1 MPKFKVVNPDAPE
14 EIDFYQDIPLVDP
27 DTGADQLDSD
37 GNILVKRYVNHTVS
51 LKGINEVK
59 DALPA
64 IKTNTQNLEELY
76 QYSHAQNEAQ
86 QIAINNN
93 ASAIVD
99 LQTSTSEMALDL
111 ETLTNKIN
119 GIQGIDIDE
128 LKDYVYTQVPLI
140 KNSYLPLVG
149 GTITGNVTI
158 EEGTITGSLTGVASN
173 ATADINNKDLTSYV
187 ADIMGAN
194 AQLSIIK
201 GDGTT
206 SVLSINN
213 VLKATNADNLGGF
226 PASDYIRRENFGG
239 GLEIGDIAL
248 APLGIDETD
257 NCRRYLNGQVILQSQ
272 FLKFTEKLKRAITL
286 YPNLATTEQ
295 NWQSA
300 VTLSPLG
307 QCGKFVIDDEAGTIR
322 LPKVV
327 NVMGALDLS
336 TIGQTVEA
344 GLPNITGHV
353 DGYMNMKTTNSG
365 NNAITLDNLGQGYAG
380 NENGNYHALYFDASK
395 SNPIYGNSITV
406 QQEAIKYPYFI
417 QVATSNSENVQIDT
431 QVRLNNPF
439 SLFMPYWSP
448 IELNNLS
455 WLRSNK
461 QWNNGSVYVSAYEFL
476 LEKYNSGTEQTETI
490 AGVSVTYKL
499 ADNGM
504 KIITDKSVYDALIS
518 ASGSAWFFVLDTE
531 NTQFILPYTNGFAQF
546 GNEPGKFTEAGLP
559 NITGNFDSPYN
570 NTAGAIESGH
580 RDFFMANGLNYSNDS
595 IEGYTQFLNAS
606 RSSSIYGKSATVQPN
621 SVTGYLY
628 FYVGEVEQD
637 ANIIATSGLATDIAN
652 LKSSVVRSVNGVNA
666 DENGNVSMPFMPD
679 YTSAIGGITLPYT
692 APKDGIMSINVI
704 TTQGNS
710 YLNILVDDVVV
721 IGYDTLNINDSATD
735 TFLIPLKKGSVAKV
749 GLSGGTISFDI
760 KFIPYGR

>member
-1 MPKFKVVNPDAPE
+1 MKVVSLENITKYNELLNKKIVKSVNSVKPDDDGNVQLGTEKSTFNKVVYDTGYFSIGTAKTYNFDLTGTDLENVSKENVNIRLVAKVTEAHNGFEVGDIAQLSTAMDAPSS
-14 EIDFYQDIPLVDP
+14 
-27 DTGADQLDSD
+27 SD
-37 GNILVKRYVNHTVS
+37 NIEVCTYIRGNT
-51 LKGINEVK
+51 
-59 DALPA
+59 
-64 IKTNTQNLEELY
+64 LY
-76 QYSHAQNEAQ
+76 IRSG
-86 QIAINNN
+86 
-93 ASAIVD
+93 D
-99 LQTSTSEMALDL
+99 
-111 ETLTNKIN
+111 
-119 GIQGIDIDE
+119 
-128 LKDYVYTQVPLI
+128 
-140 KNSYLPLVG
+140 NSYLSIHNGAGGWIEKSKAQLKVVLTAFVPDDGSILLIAEDQTNTSKLIGLPDGTLTWKDKNLVRSVNG
-149 GTITGNVTI
+149 VNADESGNV
-158 EEGTITGSLTGVASN
+158 
-173 ATADINNKDLTSYV
+173 
-187 ADIMGAN
+187 
-194 AQLSIIK
+194 IIK
-201 GDGTT
+201 
-206 SVLSINN
+206 S
-213 VLKATNADNLGGF
+213 
-226 PASDYIRRENFGG
+226 G
-239 GLEIGDIAL
+239 GLEVGDIAL

-272 FLKFTEKLKRAITL
+272 FSKFTEKLKHAITL

-336 TIGQTVEA
+336 SIGELQSA
-344 GLPNITGHV
+344 GLPNITGNSRANLITSNTASAPV
-353 DGYMNMKTTNSG
+353 SSGVFIFGKPSTAGTSGGNSYKTAELIFNASNS
-365 NNAITLDNLGQGYAG
+365 NT
-380 NENGNYHALYFDASK
+380 
-395 SNPIYGNSITV
+395 IYGNSETV

-461 QWNNGSVYVSAYEFL
+461 QWNNGAVYVSAYEFL

-546 GNEPGKFTEAGLP
+546 GGELGKFTEAGLP
-559 NITGNFDSPYN
+559 NIIGSTEQSYALSGDVPNSFQDGALRSTTRRTWYVEPNSN
-570 NTAGAIESGH
+570 NGSVSRGTIQH
-580 RDFFMANGLNYSNDS
+580 DID
-595 IEGYTQFLNAS
+595 AS
-606 RSSSIYGKSATVQPN
+606 RSSAIYGKSNTVQPN

-637 ANIIATSGLATDIAN
+637 ANIIATSGLAESISRKLDIEGASRVGMPSDRFVD
-652 LKSSVVRSVNGVNA
+652 LSPSVTEFTAIDDGYIRVEGFPKSSSYAYIYASTSDKYEIKSTSNSSGEGMMITFPVRKGTQVSIYSTQA
-666 DENGNVSMPFMPD
+666 NV
-679 YTSAIGGITLPYT
+679 TT
-692 APKDGIMSINVI
+692 VI
-704 TTQGNS
+704 FIYAEG
-710 YLNILVDDVVV
+710 
-721 IGYDTLNINDSATD
+721 
-735 TFLIPLKKGSVAKV
+735 AK
-749 GLSGGTISFDI
+749 
-760 KFIPYGR
+760 

>member
-27 DTGADQLDSD
+27 DTGMDQLDSE

-64 IKTNTQNLEELY
+64 IKTNTKNLEELY
-76 QYSHAQNEAQ
+76 QYSHAQTEAQ
-86 QIAINNN
+86 QIAINGNS
-93 ASAIVD
+93 SAIVD
-99 LQTSTSEMALDL
+99 LQTSASEMALDL
-111 ETLTNKIN
+111 ETLTNKVN
-119 GIQGIDIDE
+119 SIQGIDIDD

-140 KNSYLPLVG
+140 KDNYLPLVG
-149 GTITGNVTI
+149 GTITGNLTI

-173 ATADINNKDLTSYV
+173 ATADVNNKELTSYV

-206 SVLSINN
+206 SVISINN
-213 VLKATNADNLGGF
+213 VLKATNADNLGGY
-226 PASDYIRRENFGG
+226 PASDYVRGENAGG
-239 GLEIGDIAL
+239 GLELGDIGL

-257 NCRRYLNGQVILQSQ
+257 NCRRYLNGQIILQSQ
-272 FLKFTEKLKRAITL
+272 FEAFTTKLKSAITL
-286 YPNLATTEQ
+286 YPNLVTTEE

-300 VTLSPLG
+300 VTLSPFG
-307 QCGKFVIDDEAGTIR
+307 QCGKFVIDDDAGTIR

-344 GLPNITGHV
+344 GLPNITGSTAIGMRYNEGVSYATSGAFSYIEELDSSIKNPMEH
-353 DGYMNMKTTNSG
+353 DKTGTKS
-365 NNAITLDNLGQGYAG
+365 I
-380 NENGNYHALYFDASK
+380 FDASK
-395 SNPIYGNSITV
+395 SNSIYGNSETV
-406 QQEAIKYPYFI
+406 QQESIRYPYFI
-417 QVATSNSENVQIDT
+417 QVATSNNEDVQIDT

-461 QWNNGSVYVSAYEFL
+461 QWNNGAVYVSAYEFL
-476 LEKYNSGTEQTETI
+476 LKKYNAGTEQTETI
-490 AGVSVTYKL
+490 ADVSVTYKL

-531 NTQFILPYTNGFAQF
+531 NTQFVLPYTNGFAQF
-546 GNEPGKFTEAGLP
+546 GNELGKFTEAGLP
-559 NITGNFDSPYN
+559 NVIGTSHAHATESYPPTGAFYNQQGIASVASSAQNANILSFDAS
-570 NTAGAIESGH
+570 
-580 RDFFMANGLNYSNDS
+580 LSN
-595 IEGYTQFLNAS
+595 
-606 RSSSIYGKSATVQPN
+606 SIYGNSDTVQPN

-628 FYVGEVEQD
+628 FYIGEVEQD
-637 ANIIATSGLATDIAN
+637 ANIIATSGLAESVSRKADNDLSNVTAPTQAFKDMSIGWGMPDW
-652 LKSSVVRSVNGVNA
+652 SSVV
-666 DENGNVSMPFMPD
+666 D
-679 YTSAIGGITLPYT
+679 ITGSRGSYT
-692 APKDGIMSINVI
+692 ATVDGWVFGILDTSGSVGGAYINGYKIGYAYSAHIHVQSPLSAGDVFTSETNDSLKINVL
-704 TTQGNS
+704 
-710 YLNILVDDVVV
+710 YFV
-721 IGYDTLNINDSATD
+721 
-735 TFLIPLKKGSVAKV
+735 PCKGAN
-749 GLSGGTISFDI
+749 
-760 KFIPYGR
+760 

>member
-27 DTGADQLDSD
+27 DTGADQLDSE

-51 LKGINEVK
+51 IKGINEVK

-111 ETLTNKIN
+111 ETLTNKVN
-119 GIQGIDIDE
+119 GIQGIDIDA

-149 GTITGNVTI
+149 GTITGNVTV
-158 EEGTITGSLTGVASN
+158 EEGTITGSLTGVASF

-213 VLKATNADNLGGF
+213 VLKATNADSLGGY

-239 GLEIGDIAL
+239 GLEVGDIAL

-272 FLKFTEKLKRAITL
+272 FSKFTEKLKHAITL

-344 GLPNITGHV
+344 GLPNITGRHRNYVVSDTTSNEPASEGALEV
-353 DGYMNMKTTNSG
+353 DISPNKIFGSSSSIGATYGFNFEI
-365 NNAITLDNLGQGYAG
+365 NA
-380 NENGNYHALYFDASK
+380 
-395 SNPIYGNSITV
+395 SNANAIYGNSETV
-406 QQEAIKYPYFI
+406 QQESIKYPYFI

-461 QWNNGSVYVSAYEFL
+461 QWNNGAVYVSAYEFL

-504 KIITDKSVYDALIS
+504 KIITDKNVYDALIS

-531 NTQFILPYTNGFAQF
+531 NTQFILPYTNGFAQC
-546 GNEPGKFTEAGLP
+546 GGELGKFTEAGLP
-559 NITGNFDSPYN
+559 NITGGFGANIFGTTYGAFDFTGTSVG
-570 NTAGAIESGH
+570 TSSG
-580 RDFFMANGLNYSNDS
+580 SNK
-595 IEGYTQFLNAS
+595 EQGPATFNAS
-606 RSSSIYGKSATVQPN
+606 RSSPIYGKSPTVQPN

-637 ANIIATSGLATDIAN
+637 ANIIATSGLAESISRKLDIEGASRVGMHSDRFVE
-652 LKSSVVRSVNGVNA
+652 LSVGAS
-666 DENGNVSMPFMPD
+666 ES
-679 YTSAIGGITLPYT
+679 LYT
-692 APKDGIMSINVI
+692 APADGFFYCEGSNTVAYGNISIINNNTKIADMRQPTVDAPVSCSVI
-704 TTQGNS
+704 IPVRKGDMVKLYYHGFS
-710 YLNILVDDVVV
+710 
-721 IGYDTLNINDSATD
+721 IGA
-735 TFLIPLKKGSVAKV
+735 F
-749 GLSGGTISFDI
+749 
-760 KFIPYGR
+760 KFIYAEGAK